1 MRSTL
6 WYFNLIQYY
15 MQSHFKKLIPVE
27 NTIDRPLWTVVIP
40 VYNCAKFLEITLKGV
55 LDQKMDSHLMEIL
68 VVDDCSTDNPEEVVK
83 RLGNGLVSYYRQNKN
98 VGHTANF
105 EKCLELSRGKYIH
118 LLHGDDCVLPDFY
131 IEFTDLFDKNP
142 SLGAA
147 FCMHNFIDE
156 NSVFKFVSD
165 NLLNHT
171 GVLPNFFEL
180 IVKGQIVQTPSI
192 VVKREV
198 YESIGI
204 FDNRLSWCE
213 DWEMWTRIGKYYSV
227 GFIDKVLA
235 EYRMHSDSNSGKY
248 VSSGEN
254 VRDLRRGIS
263 IINEHI
269 EDPLLKRLAK
279 KEANNILALR
289 AISQA
294 NTFLKSNKNEN
305 ARNQLKAA
313 FFMSKSI
320 GINFW
325 FFKTFIKTL

>member
-1 MRSTL
+1 
-6 WYFNLIQYY
+6 
-15 MQSHFKKLIPVE
+15 MQSNFKKLIPVE
-27 NTIDRPLWTVVIP
+27 SSIDRPLWTVVIP
-40 VYNCAKFLEITLKGV
+40 VYNCAKYLEITLQG
-55 LDQKMDSHLMEIL
+55 LMNQIMHSNLMEII

-83 RLGNGLVSYYRQNKN
+83 RLGNGSVNYYRQSKN

-118 LLHGDDCVLPDFY
+118 LLHGDDCVLPNFY
-131 IEFTDLFDKNP
+131 KEFTDLFEKNP
-142 SLGAA
+142 ALGAA

-156 NSVFKFVSD
+156 NNTFKFVSG

-171 GVLPNFFEL
+171 GVFYDFFKL

-198 YESIGI
+198 YESIGM

-235 EYRMHSDSNSGKY
+235 EYRIHSNSNSGKY
-248 VSSGEN
+248 VMSGEN
-254 VRDLRRGIS
+254 IRDLRRGIS
-263 IINEHI
+263 IINRHI
-269 EDPLLKRLAK
+269 EDPLLKRLSK
-279 KEANNILALR
+279 KEANNNHAFLA
-289 AISQA
+289 INQA
-294 NTFLKSNKNEN
+294 KSFLKSNKNEN

-313 FFMSKSI
+313 FFMSNSI
-320 GINFW
+320 GINFLL
-325 FFKTFIKTL
+325 FKTFIKTF

>member
-1 MRSTL
+1 
-6 WYFNLIQYY
+6 
-15 MQSHFKKLIPVE
+15 MQSNFKKLIPVDSS
-27 NTIDRPLWTVVIP
+27 IDRPLWTVVIP
-40 VYNCAKFLEITLKGV
+40 VYNCAKYLEITLKGV
-55 LDQKMDSHLMEIL
+55 LSQKMDSHLMEII

-83 RLGNGLVSYYRQNKN
+83 RLGNGLVRYYRQSKN

-118 LLHGDDCVLPDFY
+118 LLHGDDCVLPNFY
-131 IEFTDLFDKNP
+131 TEFTDLFDKSP

-156 NSVFKFVSD
+156 NNIFKFASE

-171 GVLPNFFEL
+171 GVLPNFFNL

-198 YESIGI
+198 YENIGM

-213 DWEMWTRIGKYYSV
+213 DWEMWSRIGKHYSV

-235 EYRMHSDSNSGKY
+235 EYRMHSNSNSGKY
-248 VSSGEN
+248 VMSGEN
-254 VRDLRRGIS
+254 IRDLRRGIS
-263 IINEHI
+263 IINGHI
-269 EDPLLKRLAK
+269 EDPLLKRLSK
-279 KEANNILALR
+279 KEATNNHAFS
-289 AISQA
+289 AINQA
-294 NTFLKSNKNEN
+294 NSFLKSNKKEN

-313 FFMSKSI
+313 FSTSNSI
-320 GINFW
+320 GINFLL
-325 FFKTFIKTL
+325 FKTLIKTF